1 MWIYCVGPR
10 GRSRGEARAAGPF
23 HAAVPASGASRMN
36 ATSSNRNAATHTRAR
51 YKRPF
56 DLGLIAA
63 ALVLL
68 LPVWV
73 VLGAAIALAIRIEDG
88 GPVLYR
94 HRRLGRGGRPFEI
107 VKFRSMVVGAE
118 NRTGPVRAAW
128 RDTRRTRVGRVLRRC
143 HLDELPQVIN
153 VLAGEMSL
161 VGPRS
166 ERPEPAAR
174 IEREVPGFSRRLR
187 VDPGITGLFQ
197 ARGHY
202 HLHPRH
208 KLRCDDLYIATMSPW
223 LDLDLDLALCA
234 MCVRKAVRGAWRP
247 APRPRTRAPNDVR

>member
-1 MWIYCVGPR
+1 M
-10 GRSRGEARAAGPF
+10 AASPS
-23 HAAVPASGASRMN
+23 PP
-36 ATSSNRNAATHTRAR
+36 HTRAR

-118 NRTGPVRAAW
+118 DRTGPVRAAW

-161 VGPRS
+161 VGPRP
-166 ERPEPAAR
+166 ERPELAAR

-187 VDPGITGLFQ
+187 VDPGIMGLFQ

-208 KLRCDDLYIATMSPW
+208 KLRYDDLYIARMSPW
-223 LDLDLDLALCA
+223 LDLALCA